1 MDQTS
6 QTGYVNG
13 TLNLMIL
20 EAENLKKKD
29 FNKMDPYV
37 VVDFQGHKHQ
47 TQPCKKGHQF
57 PKWDETLEIPME
69 GVSLKEPIS
78 FWVYDKEILMDNKI
92 GKIEL
97 TLQGLAD
104 LCTTRD
110 TCDLALETFSL
121 LNKGK
126 PAGVLRVKPWFKGS
140 GWPGH
145 STATSTS
152 MPSTIDQKGTPLETT
167 TGTGTG
173 TPIEKTEVF
182 IRQQVEQPSV
192 QQPPIQQPIQDFSTG
207 GVQQQ
212 QYGGDAG
219 LPGVDRELEQRL
231 KDIELLDRT
240 QPVGGFQQDV
250 QGGVLQQGVQGGGL
264 QDVQQGGVL
273 GNQDLSQDARYQLD
287 MHEKIQGGGISTE
300 RAHHQLEDAQ
310 RQELDMFEKNQG
322 LGISTE
328 KVHHQMADAQRQELD
343 IFEKDQGL
351 GVSQEKVHHQMTDA
365 GRHEVDMYE
374 KNQGGGISQEK
385 VLHHEVNDV

>member
-126 PAGVLRVKPWFKGS
+126 PAGVLRVKPCFKGS

-145 STATSTS
+145 STATSATS
-152 MPSTIDQKGTPLETT
+152 MPSTIDQKGTGTPLETT
-167 TGTGTG
+167 TGIGTG

-300 RAHHQLEDAQ
+300 RAHHQPEDAQ

-322 LGISTE
+322 LGIST
-328 KVHHQMADAQRQELD
+328 
-343 IFEKDQGL
+343 
-351 GVSQEKVHHQMTDA
+351 EKVHHQMTDA